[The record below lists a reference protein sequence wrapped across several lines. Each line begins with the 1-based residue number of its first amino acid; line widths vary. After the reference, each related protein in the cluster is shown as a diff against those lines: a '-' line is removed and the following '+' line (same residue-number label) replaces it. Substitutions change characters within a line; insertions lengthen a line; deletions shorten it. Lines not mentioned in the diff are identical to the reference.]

1 MGNRGQPA
9 SLPVVLATVMFFSS
23 VATRK
28 QSLLFEVD
36 SSTFS
41 VFFFFTS
48 MTFMNKPQLDAIT
61 TELLSEAMNRV

>member
-36 SSTFS
+36 SSTFG
-41 VFFFFTS
+41 FFFFTS

>member
-23 VATRK
+23 AATRK

-36 SSTFS
+36 SFTFS
-41 VFFFFTS
+41 VFFFTS

-61 TELLSEAMNRV
+61 TELLREAMNRV